1 MADDIA
7 RVGGVR
13 SGAGGTGAKV
23 GKKGELRGEESEKI
37 GKMAEKVTR
46 GDGTVLQDRGDIPKN
61 PKKKQFEADV
71 EDAKHAEAEGKV
83 RKRDEL

>member
-1 MADDIA
+1 
-7 RVGGVR
+7 VGGVR
-13 SGAGGTGAKV
+13 SGAGGTGAKL
-23 GKKGELRGEESEKI
+23 GKNGELRGEESEKI
-37 GKMAEKVTR
+37 GKMAENTR

-71 EDAKHAEAEGKV
+71 EDAKQAEAEGKV

>member
-37 GKMAEKVTR
+37 GKMADKVTR
-46 GDGTVLQDRGDIPKN
+46 GDGTVLEDRGGIPKN

-83 RKRDEL
+83 TKRDEL